1 MAEAADLEAFIN
13 GLDAASSALARSLLA
28 GAAGRRDGNG
38 RWSDEPPRDPV
49 TAREDLRI
57 CLLRL
62 GVVRIEE
69 ELRDARILLDEAQRE
84 GEGSRLAEIEQAIGG
99 LHRRREAMTKAMRM
113 PAETAGARR

>member
-1 MAEAADLEAFIN
+1 MG
-13 GLDAASSALARSLLA
+13 GLDAASTALARSLLA
-28 GAAGRRDGNG
+28 GAAGRRDETG

-69 ELRDARILLDEAQRE
+69 ELRDARILLDDAQRD
-84 GEGSRLAEIEQAIGG
+84 GERTRLRGD
-99 LHRRREAMTKAMRM
+99 
-113 PAETAGARR
+113 